1 MMGHGISVRKYF
13 VVVTH
18 SPTAQLELESLLSTD
33 QYHLFDFAH
42 ASIYMESLA
51 PVSNASELRES
62 VTQKVNTLA
71 PLIRKPNLRLVL
83 PSPDTAGQRPQVSLQ
98 SLTNSPAN
106 EPFCKVELPQPR
118 PIEPAQET
126 WWFDK
131 DRRVLVKDN
140 VKIILT
146 GIESSLIRAL
156 LRTDE
161 RVVSKADLIRSI
173 GREPDEY
180 RGLEMCLSRFQDK
193 FKSATQGQRL
203 FRAVRNRGYCLTQKI
218 AHES

>member
-1 MMGHGISVRKYF
+1 MENGISVRKYF

-18 SPTAQLELESLLSTD
+18 SPAAQLELESLLSTD

-42 ASIYMESLA
+42 ASIYMEGLEA
-51 PVSNASELRES
+51 VTNASELTES
-62 VTQKVNTLA
+62 STQKVNTSA
-71 PLIRKPNLRLVL
+71 PLIRKPNLRVVL
-83 PSPDTAGQRPQVSLQ
+83 PSPDTAGQRAQVPLQ
-98 SLTNSPAN
+98 LLANSPSNA
-106 EPFCKVELPQPR
+106 PVCKVEPVQPR
-118 PIEPAQET
+118 HIEAIQDT

-140 VKIILT
+140 VKVILT
-146 GIESSLIRAL
+146 GIESSLVRAL
-156 LRTDE
+156 LHTDE

-173 GREPDEY
+173 GREPDQY